1 MTRKRRSKQEAE
13 LVKMQLADIMQDVF
27 DNNGQLVTHDQLAKR
42 HVLRNGSLTA
52 SEDVHQYSGAAVA
65 YLRREKQY
73 AIVPVTQSLD
83 DYTGDP
89 SDEKTVTNAIAGL
102 GAGGPRIGWYQPI
115 DKDDW
120 LWVYYI
126 GHLAKAG
133 LFAVYHAGQ
142 QVENNK
148 QLNSS
153 ATRAR
158 IAARSIATLP
168 KPPELTETKVLAARL
183 DDQ

>member
-1 MTRKRRSKQEAE
+1 MTRKRRTRKEAE
-13 LVKMQLADIMQDVF
+13 LVKMQLADIIQDVF
-27 DNNGQLVTHDQLAKR
+27 DKNGQLVTHEVLARR
-42 HVLRNGSLTA
+42 HVLRNGSVTA
-52 SEDVHQYSGAAVA
+52 SEDVHQYGGAAVA
-65 YLRREKQY
+65 YLRREHQY
-73 AIVPVTQSLD
+73 AIVPVTKGFD
-83 DYTGDP
+83 DYGGDP
-89 SDEKTVTNAIAGL
+89 SDERVVTNAIAGL

-142 QVENNK
+142 QVEDNK
-148 QLNSS
+148 QLNSG

-158 IAARSIATLP
+158 IAARSIAALP
-168 KPPELTETKVLAARL
+168 KPPTLAETKILTARIE
-183 DDQ
+183 DE